1 VNRAALFLIAC
12 TLGGLGG
19 MLGSIVGSAFGKAGM
34 WAGGVVW
41 RDSTGIPA
49 IPQLIVL
56 ERVIGE
62 RPTTDGGG
70 SRPYFGPER
79 VVQRFLSANAI
90 ARWVLQVAD
99 STKAS
104 TPPSLNEGSDVIVHL
119 DRVVDSSPSP
129 LGNTNIFFAPPPP
142 EIQRAM
148 RTGEGWTGVQIADV
162 VMGERLETIY
172 AARFKM
178 PGSDQMHYVIDT
190 AGNLDFAH
198 GQPLT
203 FEPHPHLLVARLDL
217 DVHTTRGAH
226 RRIPY
231 QVMVSDDGY
240 TYARIA
246 EYLTGRIPVGGK
258 DYAVKIRSAYRFEP
272 FYSPGP
278 GTVFLIDLDGNGEIA
293 EKPSVTRDGAPA
305 AAEQVMARTPF
316 LLGKQAWMV
325 ADVDSMGSRLV
336 IRRTKTKVAAVEN
349 FKAPRLVART
359 LSGRS
364 YQLSKQSDVV
374 LVEFWSVSCGF
385 CEKAR
390 PAVNELA
397 YAERGR
403 FTWLAVARE
412 TDRSEIK
419 RFLAAHP
426 MNATVALYDS
436 AAWTTYNPIGVTPL
450 FFVVDKKGVIRF
462 RGAGAS
468 ALDAAAAKVK
478 MLSPVSR

>member
-1 VNRAALFLIAC
+1 MKHRRIRTATVIYRIILPFACLPQIASSQS
-12 TLGGLGG
+12 
-19 MLGSIVGSAFGKAGM
+19 SI
-34 WAGGVVW
+34 
-41 RDSTGIPA
+41 
-49 IPQLIVL
+49 
-56 ERVIGE
+56 
-62 RPTTDGGG
+62 RPVPG
-70 SRPYFGPER
+70 
-79 VVQRFLSANAI
+79 
-90 ARWVLQVAD
+90 
-99 STKAS
+99 
-104 TPPSLNEGSDVIVHL
+104 VIVRL

-129 LGNTNIFFAPPPP
+129 LGLSNIFFAPPSP

-148 RTGEGWTGVQIADV
+148 RTGEEWTGIEIADIV
-162 VMGERLETIY
+162 DGDGLRTIY
-172 AARFKM
+172 AARFKL
-178 PGSDQMHYVIDT
+178 PGTDQMRYVVDT
-190 AGNLDFAH
+190 AGNLDFVH
-198 GQPLT
+198 GRSLT
-203 FEPHPHLLVARLDL
+203 FQPWPHIEVANLSL
-217 DVHTTRGAH
+217 DVRTTRGTH

-231 QVMVSDDGY
+231 QVSRSDDGY

-246 EYLTGRIPVGGK
+246 EYLTGRMRVDGK
-258 DYAVKIRSAYRFEP
+258 EYAIKIRSQNRDEP

-316 LLGKQAWMV
+316 MLGKQAWEM
-325 ADVDSMGSRLV
+325 ADLDSMGSRLV
-336 IRRTKTKVAAVEN
+336 VRPTKTSVAAVEN
-349 FKAPRLVART
+349 FKAPQLVART
-359 LSGRS
+359 LSGGS
-364 YQLSKQSDVV
+364 YRLSKQSDVV

-390 PAVNELA
+390 PAANELA
-397 YAERGR
+397 DAERGR

-412 TDRSEIK
+412 TDRAEIE

-426 MNATVALYDS
+426 MSATVALYDS

-468 ALDAAAAKVK
+468 AIDAVAGKVK

>member
-1 VNRAALFLIAC
+1 MIIR
-12 TLGGLGG
+12 
-19 MLGSIVGSAFGKAGM
+19 
-34 WAGGVVW
+34 
-41 RDSTGIPA
+41 
-49 IPQLIVL
+49 
-56 ERVIGE
+56 
-62 RPTTDGGG
+62 
-70 SRPYFGPER
+70 
-79 VVQRFLSANAI
+79 
-90 ARWVLQVAD
+90 
-99 STKAS
+99 
-104 TPPSLNEGSDVIVHL
+104 LN
-119 DRVVDSSPSP
+119 RVVDSSPSA
-129 LGNTNIFFAPPPP
+129 LGLTNIFFAAASP

-148 RTGEGWTGVQIADV
+148 RTGEGGTGFQIAEV
-162 VMGERLETIY
+162 VVGEGLGTIY

-178 PGSDQMHYVIDT
+178 PGSDQMHYVVDT

-198 GQPLT
+198 AQPLT
-203 FEPHPHLLVARLDL
+203 FEPHANMLVAHLDL

-246 EYLTGRIPVGGK
+246 EYLTGRMRIGGK
-258 DYAVKIRSAYRFEP
+258 DYAVKIRSENRYQP
-272 FYSPGP
+272 FYTPGP

-305 AAEQVMARTPF
+305 AAEQVMAHTPF
-316 LLGKQAWMV
+316 MLGKQAWEV
-325 ADVDSMGSRLV
+325 ADLDSMGSRVV
-336 IRRTKTKVAAVEN
+336 IRRTKTRVAAMEN
-349 FKAPRLVART
+349 FKAPQLVVRT

-364 YQLSKQSDVV
+364 YQLSTQSDVV

-390 PAVNELA
+390 PAANELA
-397 YAERGR
+397 RAEHGT

-412 TDRSEIK
+412 ADRVEIQ

-426 MNATVALYDS
+426 MSATVALYDS

-450 FFVVDKKGVIRF
+450 FLVVDKKGVIRF
-462 RGAGAS
+462 RAAGAS
-468 ALDAAAAKVK
+468 AIDAVAAKVK

>member
-1 VNRAALFLIAC
+1 MKHPRLCTAAVICKSILAVACLPQIAS
-12 TLGGLGG
+12 GQ
-19 MLGSIVGSAFGKAGM
+19 SNV
-34 WAGGVVW
+34 
-41 RDSTGIPA
+41 R
-49 IPQLIVL
+49 
-56 ERVIGE
+56 RVPG
-62 RPTTDGGG
+62 
-70 SRPYFGPER
+70 
-79 VVQRFLSANAI
+79 
-90 ARWVLQVAD
+90 
-99 STKAS
+99 
-104 TPPSLNEGSDVIVHL
+104 VIVPL
-119 DRVVDSSPSP
+119 DRGVDSSSR
-129 LGNTNIFFAPPPP
+129 LGLTNIFFAPPPP

-148 RTGEGWTGVQIADV
+148 RTGEGWTGIQIADV
-162 VMGERLETIY
+162 VMGKGLGTIY

-178 PGSDQMHYVIDT
+178 PGSDQMHYVVDT

-198 GQPLT
+198 AQPLT
-203 FEPHPHLLVARLDL
+203 FDPHPQILVAHLDL

-246 EYLTGRIPVGGK
+246 EYLTGRMRIGGK
-258 DYAVKIRSAYRFEP
+258 DYAVKIRSENRYQP
-272 FYSPGP
+272 FYTPGP
-278 GTVFLIDLDGNGEIA
+278 GTVFLIDLDGDGEIA
-293 EKPSVTRDGAPA
+293 EKPSVTRNGAPA

-316 LLGKQAWMV
+316 MLGKQAWEV
-325 ADVDSMGSRLV
+325 ADLDSMGSRLV
-336 IRRTKTKVAAVEN
+336 VRRTKTRVAAMEN
-349 FKAPRLVART
+349 FKAPQLVART

-390 PAVNELA
+390 PAANELA
-397 YAERGR
+397 DAERGT

-412 TDRSEIK
+412 TDRAEIE

-450 FFVVDKKGVIRF
+450 FLVVDKKGVIRF

-468 ALDAAAAKVK
+468 AIDAVAATVK